1 MRVLETG
8 LDGVVIIEPKV
19 HGDDRGFFQETW
31 KASSYRGRGLPAVF
45 AQANVSRSAK
55 GVLRGLHYQFQQPQ
69 GKLVSVFE
77 GRIFDVAVD
86 IRWGSPSFA
95 QWAGVELSADNHRQ
109 LYIPEGFAH
118 GFMVLSSTALFHYH
132 CTTEYVPQFDAAIAW
147 NDPDINVK
155 WPFEPESISAKD
167 RQAPY
172 LRDVPS
178 ERLPGGRL
186 PDPVK

>member
-19 HGDDRGFFQETW
+19 HGDERGFFQESW
-31 KASSYRGRGLPAVF
+31 KASSYGDYGLPSVF
-45 AQANVSRSAK
+45 SQANVSRSVR

-86 IRWGSPSFA
+86 IRRGSESFG
-95 QWAGVELSADNHRQ
+95 QWAGVELSAENHRQ

-118 GFMVLSSTALFHYH
+118 GFIVLSESALFHYH
-132 CTTEYVPQFDAAIAW
+132 CTNEYAHQFDAAIAW
-147 NDPDINVK
+147 NDPDIDVK
-155 WPFEPESISAKD
+155 WPIEPDSISAKD
-167 RQAPY
+167 RAAPL
-172 LRDVPS
+172 LRDVPP
-178 ERLPGGRL
+178 ERLPATQ
-186 PDPVK
+186 